1 MTKLLLL
8 TVIVAVMF
16 LLVNQ
21 IHAKEELPLEKLVFK
36 QEGASLPY
44 RLLTPSKIEEGK
56 KYPLV
61 IFLHGAGERGTD
73 NEKQLVHGIPDFV
86 KNRDKY
92 PAFVIVPQ
100 CPENQKWADVDWTAK
115 THTLPKEPSA
125 PAKLLLALLETFIK
139 EKPVDTNRIYLTG
152 LSMGGYGTWDLIARK
167 PDLFAAAAPVCGGGD
182 EATAPKIKHI
192 PLWVF
197 HGDKDTV
204 VLPERSRNMVEAI
217 KKAGGN
223 PKYTEYKGVGHNS
236 WVKAYSDPEFFAWLF
251 AQKRQP

>member
-1 MTKLLLL
+1 MTKLLLFSA
-8 TVIVAVMF
+8 VVALVF
-16 LLVNQ
+16 LLVNKA
-21 IHAKEELPLEKLVFK
+21 HAKDELPLEKLTFK
-36 QEGASLPY
+36 QGESSLPY
-44 RLLTPSKIEEGK
+44 RLLVPAKIEEGK

-86 KNRDKY
+86 KNREKY
-92 PAFVIVPQ
+92 PAFVIAPQ
-100 CPENQKWADVDWTAK
+100 CPANKKWAEVDWSAK
-115 THTLPKEPSA
+115 THTLPKEPSD

-139 EKPVDTNRIYLTG
+139 EKPVDSKRIYLTG

-167 PDLFAAAAPVCGGGD
+167 PEFFAAAAPVCGGGD
-182 EATAPKIKHI
+182 EATAEKIKNV

-204 VLPERSRNMVEAI
+204 VIPERSRNMVEAI
-217 KKAGGN
+217 KKAGGK
-223 PKYTEYKGVGHNS
+223 PKYTEYKGVGHDS

-251 AQKRQP
+251 AQKKE